1 MSNMIIEEKNKQGGK
16 RLPAPELNGPLYP
29 FEQDQLQRL
38 INQIEASPAR
48 VRSAFFAHFNRV
60 SA

>member
-1 MSNMIIEEKNKQGGK
+1 MSNMKTEEKKQGGK
-16 RLPAPELNGPLYP
+16 RLPAPDLNGPLYP
-29 FEQDQLQRL
+29 FEQDQLKRL
-38 INQIEASPAR
+38 IQQVEASPAR

>member
-1 MSNMIIEEKNKQGGK
+1 MSNMIIEEKKQGGK
-16 RLPAPELNGPLYP
+16 RLPAPVLNGPLYP

-60 SA
+60 GA